1 MEYIEHDG
9 QEFALA
15 CLDRT
20 ALVGS
25 VRPCLEDSISIIAQ
39 AKWEP
44 CDFSALLPDPGL
56 QGNHGACVAFQAG
69 NAVEAARAIAG
80 LQNTRLSKWALYA
93 LICGGRDQGAN
104 IGDSLTA
111 LHTKGTCT
119 LATCPDF
126 TLTPPSGAAWEAE
139 SARYRVDESFDCPD
153 RASIATAV
161 QCRFPAPFGL
171 QVYSNFTSLEE
182 TQGRLCVPK
191 PAGRLRGGHCVLAC
205 GLDYFAGQWW
215 LLFATKSWGST
226 FGKNGC
232 AYYPLNNVSDSYAD
246 AYCVRS
252 VLYSEN

>member
-1 MEYIEHDG
+1 MEYIVHDG

-15 CLDRT
+15 CHDRT
-20 ALVGS
+20 APVGS
-25 VRPCLEDSISIIAQ
+25 VRPCLGETIDLLDQ

-44 CDFSALLPDPGL
+44 CDFSALVPEPGL
-56 QGNHGACVAFQAG
+56 QRNHGACVAFQSTDALLTARKIANLG
-69 NAVEAARAIAG
+69 DVQLSPWAV
-80 LQNTRLSKWALYA
+80 YA
-93 LICGGRDQGAN
+93 MICGGRDAGAN

-111 LHTKGTCT
+111 LHEHGTCR

-161 QCRFPAPFGL
+161 QCRFPVPFGL
-171 QVYSNFTSLEE
+171 QVYANFTSLEE
-182 TQGRLCVPK
+182 IQGRPCVPK
-191 PAGRLRGGHCVLAC
+191 PAGRLRGGHCVMAC
-205 GLDYFAGQWW
+205 GLDYFDAQWW
-215 LLFATKSWGST
+215 LLFATKSWGPT

-232 AYYPLNNVSDSYAD
+232 AYYPLNSVSDTYAD

-252 VLYSEN
+252 ALYSEN